1 MKEQRRPASN
11 PGSYAATWS
20 ASWAPGQYQSG
31 VSPIDPATLNPYLY
45 FRADTAAGGSITTV
59 GGAVSSWSQVTTG
72 GSNQITRDLVQ
83 PTANQQPLHDNSDK
97 HISFDGSDDDL
108 IFNDSGSNSSITQ
121 AGIWFSATKQ
131 GVWVSEIDNS
141 SVLVADALGP
151 DKGFPRS
158 EDVYAIAL
166 LPNTITDS
174 QIEGVVLWLLENT
187 SAEKATATNL
197 GNYRRN
203 QTDVIR
209 HIDAGIDTS
218 NVTSFL
224 VTFYENSAATSFPL
238 LDTSSSTTFAYCWF
252 RNSSLTEFPLI
263 DTSSATVFHTSWKEC
278 SSLVQF
284 PLLDVSS
291 GTNFQESWRL
301 CSSLTSFPA
310 LDVSSGLTFQNC
322 WRDCSSLTSFPALDM
337 SSGTSLLETWRGCTG
352 LTSFG
357 AVDVSN
363 VTDFSITWYSCNSLT
378 SFPQLDI
385 SKGENFRYCWGEMS
399 GLTSFPSMSPNK
411 GQNFAFAWQNCT
423 GVVTFPANF
432 FDSWNP
438 TAITSGVFND
448 TWDNG
453 NSLTATSVENILVS
467 LAASGK
473 HGTANGASGGTALAD
488 AEIDIDYNAS
498 SGSLTSATTAAI
510 TTLKS
515 RSWGVKING
524 VAQ

>member
-1 MKEQRRPASN
+1 MKKQRRPASN

-31 VSPIDPATLNPYLY
+31 VTAIDPATLNPYLY
-45 FRADTAAGGSITTV
+45 FRADPAAGGSITTV
-59 GGAVSSWSQVTTG
+59 GGAVSSWSQVATG

-83 PTANQQPLHDNSDK
+83 PTANQQPQHDNTDK
-97 HISFDGSDDDL
+97 HVTFDGSDDDL

-121 AGIWFSATKQ
+121 AGIWVSATKR
-131 GVWVSEIDNS
+131 GVWAQEIDNS

-151 DKGFPRS
+151 DKGYPQG

-166 LPNTITDS
+166 LPNTITDA

-187 SAEKATATNL
+187 SAEKATDTNL

-209 HIDAGIDTS
+209 HIGAGIDTS
-218 NVTSFL
+218 NATSFAIA
-224 VTFYENSAATSFPL
+224 FYDNSAATSFPL
-238 LDTSSSTTFAYCWF
+238 LDTSSSTNFAYCWF

-291 GTNFQESWRL
+291 GTDFQESWRNCTGL
-301 CSSLTSFPA
+301 SSFPALDTSSGTNFNATWKQCTSLTSFPS
-310 LDVSSGLTFQNC
+310 LDISSGTNFLSSWQSCSGLT
-322 WRDCSSLTSFPALDM
+322 A
-337 SSGTSLLETWRGCTG
+337 
-352 LTSFG
+352 
-357 AVDVSN
+357 
-363 VTDFSITWYSCNSLT
+363 
-378 SFPQLDI
+378 
-385 SKGENFRYCWGEMS
+385 
-399 GLTSFPSMSPNK
+399 
-411 GQNFAFAWQNCT
+411 
-423 GVVTFPANF
+423 FPANL

-438 TAITSGVFND
+438 ASINDGVFNNC
-448 TWDNG
+448 WDG
-453 NSLTATSVENILVS
+453 CSVLTATSVENILVS

-473 HGTANGASGGTALAD
+473 HGTANGASGGTALTD
-488 AEIDIDYNAS
+488 AVIDIDYNTSTGALS
-498 SGSLTSATTAAI
+498 SATTTAI

-515 RSWGVKING
+515 RSWGVTING